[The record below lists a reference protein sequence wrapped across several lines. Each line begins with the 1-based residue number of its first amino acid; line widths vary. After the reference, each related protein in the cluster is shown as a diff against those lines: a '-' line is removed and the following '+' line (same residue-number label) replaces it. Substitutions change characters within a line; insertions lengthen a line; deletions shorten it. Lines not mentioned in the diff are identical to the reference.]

1 MKTPA
6 HCLTLKNKCVCSVL
20 VLHFHTANG
29 LWGVVQVCTHI
40 TFPLS
45 NRKAKKYQTS
55 L

>member
-29 LWGVVQVCTHI
+29 LWGVVPSLHPYYI
-40 TFPLS
+40 PLE
-45 NRKAKKYQTS
+45 Q
-55 L
+55 